1 MSTPTITPPRAE
13 VLTPHITTL
22 REPVILVWSWFG
34 QRVHLFRA
42 AAGCTEAVMAE
53 VSNELC
59 TNIYSNESKI
69 SRICFTGVETR
80 QRQTNNKRQMC
91 HRIILTSFPPLSE
104 Q

>member
-1 MSTPTITPPRAE
+1 MSTPTITPPHHNIAGTCYPGL
-13 VLTPHITTL
+13 VLAWSAGSHLL
-22 REPVILVWSWFG
+22 RV
-34 QRVHLFRA
+34 

-80 QRQTNNKRQMC
+80 QRQTNNKRQM
-91 HRIILTSFPPLSE
+91 
-104 Q
+104 